1 MKGEVVKCKLC
12 GNVFTKQN
20 SKHVY
25 CSDACRK
32 EKTLQYTIARKEE
45 KDRVDFFVFSR
56 DLFRCSYCG
65 KSPIEDGVKL
75 VVEHIFPRGGGGTN
89 SLYNVTTACEQ
100 CNKEKFGQ
108 LLPYSVY
115 LRLIQR
121 NKQLNKGMS
130 KEKKKEIRRI
140 LDKYYIVQTEFRYGY
155 K

>member
-1 MKGEVVKCKLC
+1 MKGDRVKCKLC
-12 GNVFTKQN
+12 GNMFVKAN
-20 SKHVY
+20 SKHAY

-32 EKTLQYTIARKEE
+32 EKILRYSLSRKEE
-45 KDRVDFFVFSR
+45 KDRVDFIIFTR

-65 KSPIEDGVKL
+65 KSPIEDGIKL

-100 CNKEKFGQ
+100 CNSHKLGT

-115 LRLIQR
+115 LRLIER
-121 NKQLNKGMS
+121 NKRLNKGIS
-130 KEKKKEIRRI
+130 REKKREIRKI